1 MASVPGA
8 ISTQPAAETLQGQE
22 ALPLDQPIGNPV
34 AATAMVV
41 GNAYRIVTIGNT
53 NWQTAGAPA
62 GAVVGTLFTC
72 ESVGTGT
79 GTAQRVDTRQ
89 AVLSALASFVL
100 GSNANISALAAQ
112 GGQTAYGRA
121 FLALLDQAA
130 ARDYIG
136 IGPDDSLALT
146 GLAVT
151 GTATL
156 SHIHGNL
163 AGGLYAHVRNVSGG
177 PIAAGT
183 PLRVTGTVG
192 DTTTLQVTPA
202 DASSAGTMPALFI
215 ASEALTATGAGTDG
229 HATMTGEIGGL
240 DTSGLTSGAPL
251 YVRSGGGVFTSTRP
265 AANAQQ
271 VATVGRVHGN
281 TGSIHV
287 LPWPVLGTAA
297 AAAVGDFAAAGAPAA
312 AVGAHEGAA
321 DPHPQYLTPAEGNA
335 AYATAAQGALAGTA
349 VQPDA
354 LAAGLAGKATIGAIG
369 SSGLTMTV
377 GVLGRESGTGAP
389 QVFTLGSGLSV
400 VNGVLTVSAGGSGT
414 VTSIGLSVP
423 TGFAVAGSPITTSG
437 TLGLTFAAGYSL
449 PTTVSQSSWDA
460 AAVLAGT
467 AVQPAGLAN
476 YVQTSDARLSDSREW
491 SATTISQAEAEAGV
505 GTTRRAFTAQRVFQ
519 TAAAWW
525 AATASATGQTLATAA
540 NAAAART
547 TLGLGSA
554 ATAATGDFA
563 AASHSQAAST
573 ISDSTA
579 TGRAVLTAADA
590 AAARSAIGAGRDTD
604 LIPFE
609 LTGPD
614 VDAANKTAVRAFRA
628 PFPFTLISSSLSSF
642 TAAAGSAAFEADM
655 RLNGTTVYSV
665 KPQIAVGN
673 TIGTGGTFATTSV
686 VAGDLLLVDISQAG
700 GGARLATLYVTIRRT

>member
-8 ISTQPAAETLQGQE
+8 ISVQPAAEALQGQE
-22 ALPLDQPIGNPV
+22 ALPLDQAIGNPV

-62 GAVVGTLFTC
+62 GAVVGTLFKC
-72 ESVGTGT
+72 EATGTGT
-79 GTAQRVDTRQ
+79 GTAQRMDTRQ
-89 AVLSALASFVL
+89 AALSALASFVL
-100 GSNANISALAAQ
+100 GSNANISALASQ
-112 GGQTAYGRA
+112 VGQTAYGRA

-136 IGPDDSLALT
+136 IGPDDSLTLT

-192 DTTTLQVTPA
+192 DTTTLQVVPA
-202 DASSAGTMPALFI
+202 DASSASTMPALFI

-251 YVRSGGGVFTSTRP
+251 YVRSGGGAFTSTRP

-271 VATVGRVHGN
+271 VATVGRVHAN
-281 TGSIHV
+281 TGSVHV

-349 VQPDA
+349 VQPDT
-354 LAAGLAGKATIGAIG
+354 LAAGLAGKANTGAIG

-389 QVFTLGSGLSV
+389 QVLTLGGGLSI
-400 VNGVLTVSAGGSGT
+400 VNGALVLTAGGTGT
-414 VTSIGLSVP
+414 VTSVGLSVP
-423 TGFAVAGSPITTSG
+423 TGFSVTSSPITTSG
-437 TLGLTFAAGYSL
+437 TLALAFTLGYSL
-449 PTTVSQSSWDA
+449 PTTASQGNWDA
-460 AAVLAGT
+460 AYSERLRWDGGS
-467 AVQPAGLAN
+467 AGLN
-476 YVQTSDARLSDSREW
+476 
-491 SATTISQAEAEAGV
+491 
-505 GTTRRAFTAQRVFQ
+505 
-519 TAAAWW
+519 
-525 AATASATGQTLATAA
+525 AATARSSLQLGTAATSAVGDFATAA
-540 NAAAART
+540 HNQ
-547 TLGLGSA
+547 L
-554 ATAATGDFA
+554 
-563 AASHSQAAST
+563 AST

-579 TGRAVLTAADA
+579 TGRAVLTATDA
-590 AAARSAIGAGRDTD
+590 AAARSAIEAGTSS
-604 LIPFE
+604 
-609 LTGPD
+609 
-614 VDAANKTAVRAFRA
+614 VAV
-628 PFPFTLISSSLSSF
+628 SSSAPAALAA
-642 TAAAGSAAFEADM
+642 TAAAGTSTDAARIDHAHQRDADVIVIPVGDESTALTTGTNKVRFRLPFAATLLSVRANVNTAPTGSTLIVDVNEA
-655 RLNGTTVYSV
+655 GTSMLSTKLSIDASETSSTTAATAAVISDSSLADNAEISIDID
-665 KPQIAVGN
+665 QIGS
-673 TIGTGGTFATTSV
+673 T
-686 VAGDLLLVDISQAG
+686 VAGAG
-700 GGARLATLYVTIRRT
+700 LKVSLFVRRA